1 MKAKRLIKLLGICS
15 CCVLLNGCIGVKA
28 QVQNTE
34 TVLEETELPG
44 SEGVED
50 TEMESDVEASSVE
63 VASGTGAEEEQVLD
77 QSAEIK
83 MANVNPAAE
92 ERVLATEVAEE
103 TEIDTQAETEAD
115 SENQT
120 EGEEAE
126 NLRKLTYQVEDQK
139 LEIGKCFGAIVV
151 PEYATDEDGS
161 QVRGKVEWRKPGKDR
176 VLDEDMELTGVA
188 GDKRIWEWTFVPE
201 EAGYEKVTGTAEIT
215 MQEMTAEE
223 GGSMMEMA
231 GLWPEKITDETSK
244 ASSSSG
250 SSAGAS
256 NIIEASDMTEALKWM
271 GAHMTGTNRLGGR
284 KENTA
289 RDAGKE
295 NFTVAHGTVVH
306 EENENQEELE
316 NRSLETEKIV
326 EGEAETKTTAYYTAE
341 SAVKALK
348 HVPERKN
355 TAPEAEKNLTYTD
368 QHEESLTCAD
378 VLEYGRAGMTVFIV
392 SQGWYLR

>member
-126 NLRKLTYQVEDQK
+126 NLRKRTK
-139 LEIGKCFGAIVV
+139 MA
-151 PEYATDEDGS
+151 
-161 QVRGKVEWRKPGKDR
+161 VR
-176 VLDEDMELTGVA
+176 
-188 GDKRIWEWTFVPE
+188 
-201 EAGYEKVTGTAEIT
+201 
-215 MQEMTAEE
+215 
-223 GGSMMEMA
+223 
-231 GLWPEKITDETSK
+231 
-244 ASSSSG
+244 
-250 SSAGAS
+250 
-256 NIIEASDMTEALKWM
+256 
-271 GAHMTGTNRLGGR
+271 
-284 KENTA
+284 
-289 RDAGKE
+289 
-295 NFTVAHGTVVH
+295 
-306 EENENQEELE
+306 
-316 NRSLETEKIV
+316 
-326 EGEAETKTTAYYTAE
+326 
-341 SAVKALK
+341 
-348 HVPERKN
+348 
-355 TAPEAEKNLTYTD
+355 
-368 QHEESLTCAD
+368 
-378 VLEYGRAGMTVFIV
+378 
-392 SQGWYLR
+392 